1 LPAQGETLAE
11 KRVTDASLNGFL
23 IFLYVEPTKPMKQDA
38 KAAGI
43 YENTARGVKCDRI
56 RVVRVEDIVHHA
68 ERIDLAMH
76 PDATNKARRDT
87 EGDQLRLD
95 LRPARTE
102 IAEAKKPAESVIA
115 HKHRSAKKRNSR

>member
-1 LPAQGETLAE
+1 MEKEGAALACLITLE
-11 KRVTDASLNGFL
+11 
-23 IFLYVEPTKPMKQDA
+23 EPTRPMKKDA
-38 KAAGI
+38 KSAGI
-43 YENTARGVKCDRI
+43 YDNAGRGIRRDKIRI
-56 RVVRVEDIVHHA
+56 VRVQEILHHP

-76 PDATNKARRDT
+76 PDATTKARRDA

-115 HKHRSAKKRNSR
+115 QKHRSAKKRNSR